1 MPHAISNYF
10 NKINLDMIKIHYE
23 RLKKA
28 QELMKKNGMVGIMI
42 MNHDDFRYFF
52 GDIRVQPRAII
63 PASGSPIFVVF
74 SAEEEEIRSQVK
86 NEEIKIFSHVG
97 EQISDVRNVF
107 HSLFDGP
114 PPGITP
120 PPDGKLRIGMQM
132 WFHTPAFLVDL
143 FRKVNPQA
151 ELVPSDPVMDALR
164 MVKDPEEIQLMKKA
178 QSIAASRMARAKELL
193 RPGVTGHE
201 IATEVLYTMMKNG
214 AEGTST
220 PVHINAGKQSCWI
233 HGKVS
238 KDPIKA
244 GDLVVID
251 LTPQYDGYCA
261 NLART
266 FMVGRK
272 PDEIQ
277 QKLIDTYI
285 DIHESTR
292 KELKPGV
299 TVSDLDKIGKE
310 ICTGNGLEQYH
321 LKGISHGIGLRFE
334 ENPAS
339 TIIPAHSRT
348 KLDENMT
355 VTIGHTILAIP
366 GVGGVRFEDVC
377 RVTKDGGEILHSFPF
392 EYFIH

>member
-1 MPHAISNYF
+1 MININY
-10 NKINLDMIKIHYE
+10 KRI
-23 RLKKA
+23 KKA

-42 MNHDDFRYFF
+42 MNHDDYRYFF

-63 PASGSPIFVVF
+63 PASGQPIFIAF

-86 NEEIKIFSHVG
+86 DENIKIFSHVG

-107 HSLFDGP
+107 HSLFNGP

-120 PPDGKLRIGMQM
+120 PPDGRLRIGMQM

-164 MVKDPEEIQLMKKA
+164 MFKDPEEIQLMKKA
-178 QSIAASRMARAKELL
+178 QSIAALGMSKAKEILK
-193 RPGVTGHE
+193 PGITGHE

-238 KDPIKA
+238 NESIKE
-244 GDLVVID
+244 GELVVID
-251 LTPQYDGYCA
+251 LTPQYEGYCA

-266 FMVGRK
+266 FIVGT
-272 PDEIQ
+272 PNETQ
-277 QKLIDTYI
+277 QKLIDTYKEM
-285 DIHESTR
+285 HEATR
-292 KELKPGV
+292 SALKPGI
-299 TVSDLDKIGKE
+299 TVSDLHKIGKE
-310 ICTGNGLEQYH
+310 ICTKRGLEQYH

-339 TIIPAHSRT
+339 TIIPAHSKT

-355 VTIGHTILAIP
+355 VTVGHTILAIP
-366 GVGGVRFEDVC
+366 GTGGVRFEDVC
-377 RVTKDGGEILHSFPF
+377 RVTKNGGEILHSYPL
-392 EYFIH
+392 